1 LGGLQNLSG
10 ARELERTI
18 EPMIS
23 KPLAEAL
30 LAGSIKSG
38 AVVGSL
44 KEGIVGFRAAGWG
57 SRNPRKKLALNAAS
71 GRVTAV
77 QQKKSYGRVQK

>member
-1 LGGLQNLSG
+1 
-10 ARELERTI
+10 
-18 EPMIS
+18 PMIS
-23 KPLAEAL
+23 KPPVEVILAASL
-30 LAGSIKSG
+30 RSG
-38 AVVGSL
+38 PVVASL
-44 KEGIVGFRAAGWG
+44 KERTVVFRAAGWG